1 MPAGPG
7 HEPNAV
13 ESALLRKLY
22 TLAAGKQEITGS
34 PGAPSKLGG
43 STAGSPYRSIQCAY
57 MQAFRKAGVEYKGTH
72 AFRHGGTR
80 LFYNQTKGLAVAGM
94 LLGNE
99 NSATVKVYAKR
110 DKGALNAVALEEW
123 GRTSDA

>member
-1 MPAGPG
+1 LILIL
-7 HEPNAV
+7 
-13 ESALLRKLY
+13 SAYLSL
-22 TLAAGKQEITGS
+22 ECGS
-34 PGAPSKLGG
+34 
-43 STAGSPYRSIQCAY
+43 R
-57 MQAFRKAGVEYKGTH
+57 E
-72 AFRHGGTR
+72 
-80 LFYNQTKGLAVAGM
+80 TKGLAVAGM